1 MSKKYDVLEISEK
14 ITIKGDFHANGD
26 VYLGKNDSKIGF
38 FGITPIEQQEL
49 TDETSINDLITILKN
64 YGLLSS

>member
-26 VYLGKNDSKIGF
+26 VYLGKSDSKIGF

-49 TDETSINDLITILKN
+49 ADETSINDLITILKN